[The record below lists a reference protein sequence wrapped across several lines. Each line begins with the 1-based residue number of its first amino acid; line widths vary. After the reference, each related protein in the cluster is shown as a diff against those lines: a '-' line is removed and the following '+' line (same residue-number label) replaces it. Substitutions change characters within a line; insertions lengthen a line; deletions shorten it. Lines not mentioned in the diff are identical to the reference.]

1 MATLIKGHNE
11 ETFSGLWMEK
21 KLVDML
27 ENDSN
32 TGRKAN
38 YQQLPRKIYRLGK
51 TNRLLSRH
59 YALIRV

>member
-1 MATLIKGHNE
+1 MTTLFRGHNK
-11 ETFSGLWMEK
+11 ETFNGLWMEK

-38 YQQLPRKIYRLGK
+38 YEQLPREIYRGGK
-51 TNRLLSRH
+51 TNRLLSRP
-59 YALIRV
+59 YTLVRV